1 MFYWISFIMR
11 ENEGT
16 FYDTFF
22 KTLISATTKNSSK
35 YVWIQF
41 SANGRCNLKVF
52 FFFTTHITSILK
64 VVKWSASKPNFQGK
78 GSDNGIKVL
87 GWGEERERKIKSV
100 T

>member
-1 MFYWISFIMR
+1 MR

-52 FFFTTHITSILK
+52 FFYNTHNINFESGE
-64 VVKWSASKPNFQGK
+64 VVCQQTKFSNKKEKRK

-87 GWGEERERKIKSV
+87 GLGEERERKIKSV